1 MSHARASLAR
11 CALATTVLALA
22 PAASGSRLRAQ
33 APDTAKAPI
42 VTTGATVV
50 APDTTHRV
58 RPFGAFCR
66 SLLLP
71 GWGQAETG
79 RPVAAA
85 LFVTWEG
92 VAAMM
97 TLKAQSE
104 THYLR
109 ATGSDNLDAKRQQ
122 VQDWLVLWI
131 FNHFFSGAEAFVS
144 AHLQDFPKDLKVRA
158 FPGGIGISVPV
169 PHR

>member
-1 MSHARASLAR
+1 MSRVVAPLAR
-11 CALATTVLALA
+11 GALAAAVWAVAAAA
-22 PAASGSRLRAQ
+22 PGSRLRAQ
-33 APDTAKAPI
+33 VPDTAKAPI
-42 VTTGATVV
+42 VTTGAALV
-50 APDTTHRV
+50 APDTTHRI
-58 RPFGAFCR
+58 RPFGAFWR
-66 SLLLP
+66 SLLIP

-79 RPVAAA
+79 RPVAGA

-109 ATGSDNLDAKRQQ
+109 ATGSESLDAKRQQ
-122 VQDWLVLWI
+122 VQDWLVIWI

-144 AHLQDFPKDLKVRA
+144 GHLQDFPKDLKIRA

-169 PHR
+169 PHP